1 MHPLNLSLGIQ
12 NRRSVV
18 LGLPLIA
25 IFSIAGCARKISAS
39 EQNDAEKKR
48 WTGRISLQIQ
58 SDPPQAFFAGFE
70 LNGRPERGELSL
82 TSPIGNVLGVM
93 RWSPDGAVLESG
105 NEVKPFA
112 SVDAL
117 LAQTTGAAIPVA
129 ALFDWLNGINSRLD
143 GWSAD
148 LSGLDL
154 GRIVATRNEPSPPV
168 RLRIVLDQ

>member
-1 MHPLNLSLGIQ
+1 MNLLPSTPTP
-12 NRRSVV
+12 NRRTIA

-25 IFSIAGCARKISAS
+25 TFLIAGCARKIYRADP
-39 EQNDAEKKR
+39 NDTEKKL

-70 LNGRPERGELSL
+70 LKGFAERGELSL
-82 TSPIGNVLGVM
+82 TSPVGNVLGIM
-93 RWSPDGAVLESG
+93 RWSPDEAVLESG
-105 NEVKPFA
+105 NETKRFT

-117 LAQTTGAAIPVA
+117 LEQTTGAAIPIA
-129 ALFDWLNGINSRLD
+129 ALFDWLQGTNTQLN

-148 LSGLDL
+148 LSGLDT
-154 GRIVATRNEPSPPV
+154 GRIVATRTEPAPQT

>member
-1 MHPLNLSLGIQ
+1 MRPLNFFPDTPE
-12 NRRSVV
+12 RRSVV

-25 IFSIAGCARKISAS
+25 TFLIAGCARKIYPGKP
-39 EQNDAEKKR
+39 NDAEKKL
-48 WTGRISLQIQ
+48 WTGRLSLQIQ

-70 LNGRPERGELSL
+70 LNGHPEHGELSL
-82 TSPIGNVLGVM
+82 TSPIGSVLGIM
-93 RWSPDGAVLESG
+93 RWSPDEAVLASG
-105 NEVKPFA
+105 NEVRRFA

-117 LAQTTGAAIPVA
+117 LEQATGAAIPIA
-129 ALFDWLNGINSRLD
+129 ALFDWLKGVNSRLN

-154 GRIVATRNEPSPPV
+154 GRIVATRNQPAPQA

>member
-1 MHPLNLSLGIQ
+1 MNLPSSTPA
-12 NRRSVV
+12 RRILVF
-18 LGLPLIA
+18 GLPLLA
-25 IFSIAGCARKISAS
+25 IFSIAGCAHKIYRSDL
-39 EQNDAEKKR
+39 NDTEKKL

-70 LNGRPERGELSL
+70 LKGLAERGELLL

-93 RWSPDGAVLESG
+93 RWAPGEAVLQSG
-105 NEVKPFA
+105 NELKRFA

-117 LAQTTGAAIPVA
+117 LEQTTGAAIPIA
-129 ALFDWLNGINSRLD
+129 ALFDWLKGENTRLN

-148 LSGLDL
+148 LSGLGV
-154 GRIVATRNEPSPPV
+154 GRIVATRTEPAPET